1 MKAIMKNPNDKNIL
15 LVLNDNE
22 SDGTDV
28 SWIWDAHFE
37 LLIDEHTKHIYCAGL
52 RAYDMALRLKYEGFK
67 DVEVVENV
75 EDAILKLKEFPED
88 AYVIALEME
97 PMSLSIGNFKYKPQR
112 KSKWRIQP
120 KIQPKIALVR
130 ESNVELL
137 PLTNDIPDI
146 L

>member
-67 DVEVVENV
+67 DVEVVENTETDV
-75 EDAILKLKEFPED
+75 DKNVSISEHRTQMAKVLGRAQNFPC
-88 AYVIALEME
+88 YRR
-97 PMSLSIGNFKYKPQR
+97 R
-112 KSKWRIQP
+112 KISKRKATLCP
-120 KIQPKIALVR
+120 
-130 ESNVELL
+130 
-137 PLTNDIPDI
+137 
-146 L
+146 